1 MGKAMRKSILL
12 LVLAMVATAASGQAY
27 KWRDSS
33 GRIQYSDT
41 PPPAG
46 AKDVQQLR
54 KAPAPP
60 TSAAPS
66 AAKSI
71 ADQDAEFRKRLV
83 EQKEDEAKQAKAAEE
98 EQIRARNCTQAKG
111 QLAALESGGR
121 MVQLNAQGERTSL
134 DDAGRERAKEEAQK
148 AIEGWCK

>member
-1 MGKAMRKSILL
+1 MGKAMRKSILI
-12 LVLAMVATAASGQAY
+12 VILALAASAAFGQAY
-27 KWRDSS
+27 KWRDAS

-41 PPPAG
+41 PPPPG

-54 KAPAPP
+54 KTPAPP

-71 ADQDAEFRKRLV
+71 ANQDAEFRKRLV
-83 EQKEDEAKQAKAAEE
+83 EKKEAETKQAKAAEE

-121 MVQLNAQGERTSL
+121 MVQLNAQGDRIAL
-134 DDAGRERAKEEAQK
+134 DDAGRERAKEEAQR
-148 AIEGWCK
+148 AIESWCK